1 MVTLSP
7 RVRDHPRSRG
17 VDSTGTSRARSSAG
31 SSPLARGRP
40 RLRDVPHESVR
51 IIPAR
56 AGSTEEARRGGG
68 CPQDH
73 PRSRGVD
80 KVGEIA
86 KAQRTGSSPLARG
99 RRGLHRPAGSETGI
113 IPARAGSTRPRRSCS
128 CGPSDH
134 PRSRGVDA
142 VSDGRSLWSGGSSP
156 LARGRLQD
164 DLVSGMGWW
173 IIPARAGS
181 TGCLARPARP

>member
-1 MVTLSP
+1 MN
-7 RVRDHPRSRG
+7 RDHPRSRG
-17 VDSTGTSRARSSAG
+17 VDTMTVLRNDASTG

-40 RLRDVPHESVR
+40 IRVLSASGVGG